1 MSFATRFAS
10 LSAGALVSAIALM
23 SAIAIVL
30 VTALVSVTAHAGESA
45 GLKAGVFNPAREAP
59 DFSVLGS
66 DGLALTLSHY
76 RGKVVVL
83 GFGYASCPNV
93 CPVTLAVLAQ
103 AHRKLGALG
112 SQVQVIYLT
121 VDPERDSAE
130 RLKQYLAAFD
140 PTFVGGTGTD
150 AQMAAVRLS
159 YGVTAQKVGTGSN
172 YGIAHSSSIY
182 LITREGKL
190 RALMPFGHKA
200 DDYVHDISMLLN

>member
-1 MSFATRFAS
+1 MRYAARLVNLLVFTLLSIAAQATE
-10 LSAGALVSAIALM
+10 VD
-23 SAIAIVL
+23 V
-30 VTALVSVTAHAGESA
+30 
-45 GLKAGVFNPAREAP
+45 LKAGVFNPPREAP
-59 DFSVLGS
+59 DFAIRGS
-66 DGLALTLSHY
+66 DGAALTLSHY

-83 GFGYASCPNV
+83 GFGYTHCPNV
-93 CPVTLAVLAQ
+93 CPATLTVLAL

-112 SQVQVIYLT
+112 AQVQVIYLT

-140 PTFVGGTGTD
+140 PTFVGGTGSA

-159 YGVTAQKVGTGSN
+159 YGVTAEKVGTGSD
-172 YGIAHSSSIY
+172 YAISHSSFVY

>member
-1 MSFATRFAS
+1 MRLVPLAGVLLSLVAQATDAD
-10 LSAGALVSAIALM
+10 V
-23 SAIAIVL
+23 
-30 VTALVSVTAHAGESA
+30 
-45 GLKAGVFNPAREAP
+45 LKAGVFNPPRAAP
-59 DFSVLGS
+59 DFSVRGS
-66 DGLALTLSHY
+66 DGAALTLSQY

-83 GFGYASCPNV
+83 GFGYTSCPNV

-112 SQVQVIYLT
+112 AQVQVIYLT

-140 PTFVGGTGTD
+140 SSFVGGTGSA

-159 YGVTAQKVGTGSN
+159 YGVTAEKVGTGSN
-172 YGIAHSSSIY
+172 YAIAHSSFIY

-190 RALMPFGHKA
+190 QALMPFGHKA

>member
-1 MSFATRFAS
+1 MRYTAPLALLACMLLFMTARATDAD
-10 LSAGALVSAIALM
+10 A
-23 SAIAIVL
+23 
-30 VTALVSVTAHAGESA
+30 
-45 GLKAGVFNPAREAP
+45 LKAGVFNPPREAP
-59 DFSVLGS
+59 DFSVRGS
-66 DGLALTLSHY
+66 DGAPLTLSHY

-83 GFGYASCPNV
+83 GFGYTSCPNV

-112 SQVQVIYLT
+112 AQVQIIYLT

-140 PTFVGGTGTD
+140 PTFVGGTGTA
-150 AQMAAVRLS
+150 AQMATVRTS
-159 YGVTAQKVGTGSN
+159 YGVTAEKVGTGTD
-172 YGIAHSSSIY
+172 YAVAHSSFVY

-190 RALMPFGHKA
+190 QALMPFGHKA

>member
-1 MSFATRFAS
+1 VRYATRTVLPACMLL
-10 LSAGALVSAIALM
+10 LSMAAQATDVDA
-23 SAIAIVL
+23 
-30 VTALVSVTAHAGESA
+30 
-45 GLKAGVFNPAREAP
+45 LKAGVFNPPREAP
-59 DFSVLGS
+59 DFSVRGS
-66 DGLALTLSHY
+66 DGADLTLSHY
-76 RGKVVVL
+76 RGKVVLL
-83 GFGYASCPNV
+83 GFGYTSCPNV

-112 SQVQVIYLT
+112 AQVQVIYLT

-140 PTFVGGTGTD
+140 PTFVGGTGTA

-159 YGVTAQKVGTGSN
+159 YGVTAAKVGSGTD
-172 YGIAHSSSIY
+172 YAVAHSSFVY

>member
-1 MSFATRFAS
+1 MKYATRLVPLLACVL
-10 LSAGALVSAIALM
+10 LSMTTQAADVEA
-23 SAIAIVL
+23 
-30 VTALVSVTAHAGESA
+30 
-45 GLKAGVFNPAREAP
+45 LKAGIFNPARDAP
-59 DFSVLGS
+59 DFSVRGS
-66 DGLALTLSHY
+66 DGAPLILSRY

-83 GFGYASCPNV
+83 AFGYTSCPNV
-93 CPVTLAVLAQ
+93 CPVTLAVLAL
-103 AHRKLGALG
+103 AHRKLAALG

-140 PTFVGGTGTD
+140 STFVGGTGTD
-150 AQMAAVRLS
+150 AQMAAVRKN
-159 YGVTAQKVGTGSN
+159 YGDTAEKVGTGQD
-172 YGIAHSSSIY
+172 YAVAHSSFVY